1 MKTLHLIVIT
11 LTLFASP
18 WCSAAPIRI
27 DLGMDTGRSD
37 TANPGWTEWQVR
49 DGATATRDFGGV
61 KVTLRAGTSNS
72 AVGAGQ
78 AALRGVW
85 SKHLLNTGALV
96 AADGVTVDNGTIEIQ
111 LDGLVPGSHSLVT
124 YHNVLEEPFVDE
136 TAGQNEHNVKVSV
149 DNVADEIKPTAQVA
163 NNDDM
168 ASGYVEFEA
177 KANSPVIVRVSNRQ
191 GNPLINGLKIDGANP
206 RLQARTPF
214 PADLDWHV
222 DVDAE
227 EFALRWALPREHAK
241 RFDLYLTSDADLT
254 KAKTAIV
261 NANHTSPAYIGEV
274 SLQGRGGELHSHAVP
289 IDPNSSTLYYTWRV
303 DSIDDV
309 GKVTKGEVWS
319 FRPRH
324 LAFPGAEGYGRFA
337 IGGRGGRVIKVTN
350 LNDSGPGSLRA
361 AVEAE
366 GPRTVVFDVSGRIVV
381 ESKLIMRDPYL
392 TVAGQTAPG
401 KGICISNYNFGMLGN
416 HDCIIRF
423 MRVRPGNTAG
433 VTLDGM
439 GLASCDHSI
448 IDHCSISWTQDESFS
463 SRGAKNITLQRTL
476 ISEALN
482 IAGHK
487 KYEKGKQHG
496 FAASVSG
503 DIGSLHHNLLAH
515 CAGRNWSLA
524 GGLDKA
530 TRHAGRL
537 DIRNNVV
544 YNWGHRTT
552 DGGAKEVNFVNNYYK
567 PGASTKVFHVLMAQR
582 EAVQAFGPQMYY
594 ADGNVMEGKFTA
606 DEKHAGVFEQRG
618 EPSENWLVDEP
629 FYESFVT
636 TTSAEAAF
644 KDVLSDVGCNKPML
658 DEHDSRVIDETLHGE
673 ARYKGSVSG
682 LAGLPDTQE
691 DVGGWDNYGTDQRS
705 ADWDPDNDGLPTWWE
720 ELHKLNP
727 NSPADDSADA
737 NGDPDGDG
745 FTNLEDYLA
754 WMAAPHYEA
763 KAGASIEVDL
773 AQYARGYD
781 VTGRTFKLGE
791 ITNGTAKL
799 NENGTAV
806 SFTLAQGFT
815 GLAKFE
821 YEVVDADGDGKQGH
835 INIRVAGAK

>member
-1 MKTLHLIVIT
+1 MKPLHLIAIISG
-11 LTLFASP
+11 LFVSS
-18 WCSAAPIRI
+18 WCNAEPIRI

-37 TANPGWTEWQVR
+37 TATAGWHEWQVKNGSEAVR
-49 DGATATRDFGGV
+49 EFGGEIRGGWY
-61 KVTLRAGTSNS
+61 KAG
-72 AVGAGQ
+72 
-78 AALRGVW
+78 
-85 SKHLLNTGALV
+85 LLNATMAT
-96 AADGVTVDNGTIEIQ
+96 DGIIANGFEIEIS
-111 LDGLVPGSHSLVT
+111 GLKPGFHSLVT
-124 YHNVLEEPFVDE
+124 YHNAFQGAPENSLAVSADGESISVQPSSRVASNEEAENAF
-136 TAGQNEHNVKVSV
+136 
-149 DNVADEIKPTAQVA
+149 
-163 NNDDM
+163 
-168 ASGYVEFEA
+168 VEFEQKGRLPSVINISSNGREIVFNGLVIDGVNPKILA
-177 KANSPVIVRVSNRQ
+177 HPPTPHDNDQHVDGDSGKVTLKWKPASNAMKHHVYLVKANSLAEARQQLATAEAKPQWLVGETEGSEQVI
-191 GNPLINGLKIDGANP
+191 
-206 RLQARTPF
+206 
-214 PADLDWHV
+214 
-222 DVDAE
+222 DV
-227 EFALRWALPREHAK
+227 
-241 RFDLYLTSDADLT
+241 
-254 KAKTAIV
+254 
-261 NANHTSPAYIGEV
+261 
-274 SLQGRGGELHSHAVP
+274 
-289 IDPNSSTLYYTWRV
+289 DPNSSLLHYAWRV
-303 DSIDDV
+303 DSEDSE
-309 GKVTKGEVWS
+309 GKVTRGDVWN
-319 FRPRH
+319 FRVRH

-337 IGGRGGRVIKVTN
+337 IGGRSGRVIKVTN

-366 GPRTVVFDVSGRIVV
+366 GPRTVVFDVSGRINI

-423 MRVRPGNTAG
+423 IRVRPGNTAG

-567 PGASTKVFHVLMAQR
+567 PGPSTKVFHVLMAQR

-606 DEKHAGVFEQRG
+606 EDKHSGVFEQRG

-629 FYESFVT
+629 FYESYVA
-636 TTSAEAAF
+636 TTSAKAAF
-644 KDVLSDVGCNKPML
+644 KDVLSDVGCNEPML

-682 LAGLPDTQE
+682 LAGLPDTQD
-691 DVGGWDNYGTDQRS
+691 DVGGWDDYGYEKRS

-727 NSPADDSADA
+727 NSPADDFTDSND
-737 NGDPDGDG
+737 DPDGDG
-745 FTNLEDYLA
+745 FTNLEEYLA
-754 WMAAPHYEA
+754 WLAAPHYEA
-763 KAGASIEVDL
+763 KAGETLEVDL

-781 VTGRTFKLGE
+781 VTGREFKLGE
-791 ITNGTAKL
+791 ISNGTVKL
-799 NENGTAV
+799 NENGTKV
-806 SFTLAQGFT
+806 SFTPSTCFA
-815 GLAKFE
+815 GLTKFE
-821 YEVVDADGDGKQGH
+821 FEVSDAEGDGKQGH